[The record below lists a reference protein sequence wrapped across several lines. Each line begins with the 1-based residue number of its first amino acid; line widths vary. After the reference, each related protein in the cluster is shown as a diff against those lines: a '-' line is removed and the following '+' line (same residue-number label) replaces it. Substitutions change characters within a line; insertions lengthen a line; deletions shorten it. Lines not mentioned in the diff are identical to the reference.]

1 MGLLLNSEKV
11 RAIPIL
17 EAIARSLELPLR
29 TMASLPVGPES
40 TLERFCCRQI
50 QGGNH
55 YDREIK
61 CNTFICLVPFP
72 HVEAAVS
79 DRCTLLMKTSYDG
92 LLGVVVNVLS

>member
-11 RAIPIL
+11 RSIPIL

-29 TMASLPVGPES
+29 TMASLPVGPET

-55 YDREIK
+55 YDQADK
-61 CNTFICLVPFP
+61 MQYFHLSGSFP
-72 HVEAAVS
+72 A
-79 DRCTLLMKTSYDG
+79 R
-92 LLGVVVNVLS
+92 